1 MITPLEGERKVS
13 RGEECA
19 YSATTTLQ
27 TTTCGVFEFKKAHS
41 TQFESGCRL
50 FLKSSTRRKVSCAMQ
65 GEEVV
70 PRAFSSVSR

>member
-19 YSATTTLQ
+19 YSATTTLK
-27 TTTCGVFEFKKAHS
+27 TTIRGVFEFKKAHS

-50 FLKSSTRRKVSCAMQ
+50 SFKSNV
-65 GEEVV
+65 
-70 PRAFSSVSR
+70 